1 MLSERTQFDRLFDT
15 LLSGLV
21 PGVGQVHQRRYG
33 AAIRFALPAVTLLLV
48 MVLFPPAS
56 PLAFVGLLMVTFWS
70 MFDAYRAAPVPPA

>member
-1 MLSERTQFDRLFDT
+1 
-15 LLSGLV
+15 
-21 PGVGQVHQRRYG
+21 
-33 AAIRFALPAVTLLLV
+33 